1 MRPEPG
7 ARLGDRYALVD
18 RIAVGGM
25 GEVWRARDEVLGRD
39 VALKLL
45 KAEYTGDPGFL
56 ARFRAEAR
64 HAAALSHP
72 HIAAVYDYGEV
83 PDDAAPDASHAYLV
97 MELVPGEPLSSEL
110 AREGALPPDRVLDLL
125 TQAAQGL
132 SAAHAAGLVHRDVKP
147 GNLLVTPD
155 GQVKVTDFGIARAGD
170 QVPLTAT
177 GQVMGTAA
185 YLAPE
190 QALGRPATPASDV
203 YALGVVA
210 YEMLTGSRPFGGES
224 PVAQAMAH
232 VNDTPPPLPTDLPQ
246 PVRALVQGAMDKQAS
261 VRPADGAAFA
271 AAATQARAG
280 RVPRWDTRDEPG
292 ATPTAG
298 ATVPMS
304 ALGAAAAAGAAG
316 GAGATRAMPVVPPA
330 RPSGPV
336 RTTTVTAG
344 RAAPPPR
351 RVSGALVAALVLL
364 ALLAVGAVLVATGV
378 LGGDDDGTVA
388 TTPTPQPTT
397 SEPAT
402 TTESSSSST
411 TTTSSSTTT
420 TTTST
425 TTTAEPV
432 TIEVV
437 AADYVGRPV
446 KDVRRDLEELGL
458 VVAEEPD
465 PDSEAPRN
473 EVTAVAEGTYDEGDT
488 VAVTY
493 SDAQPGEG
501 GGPPGEGGGPPGEG
515 DDEGGDR

>member
-7 ARLGDRYALVD
+7 ARLGERYALTD

-39 VALKLL
+39 VAIKVL
-45 KAEYTGDPGFL
+45 KAEYTGDVGFL
-56 ARFRAEAR
+56 ERFRAEAR

-83 PDDAAPDASHAYLV
+83 PDDASPGASHAYLV

-125 TQAAQGL
+125 TQASLGL
-132 SAAHAAGLVHRDVKP
+132 AAAHAAGLVHRDVKP

-210 YEMLTGSRPFGGES
+210 YEALTGRRPFGGES

-232 VNDTPPPLPTDLPQ
+232 VNEVPPPLPADVPQ

-261 VRPADGAAFA
+261 ARPADGAAFA
-271 AAATQARAG
+271 AAAGQARAG
-280 RVPRWDTRDEPG
+280 RVPHWDARPG
-292 ATPTAG
+292 TTPADG
-298 ATVPMS
+298 STVPMS
-304 ALGAAAAAGAAG
+304 AVGAGAAAAGA
-316 GAGATRAMPVVPPA
+316 GAVGATRAMPVVPPA
-330 RPSGPV
+330 ARRTGPV

-351 RVSGALVAALVLL
+351 RRVSGVLVTALVLL
-364 ALLAVGAVLVATGV
+364 AVVALGAVLVATGV
-378 LGGDDDGTVA
+378 LGGDEDPTA
-388 TTPTPQPTT
+388 TTTPTTQATT
-397 SEPAT
+397 TPPPAT
-402 TTESSSSST
+402 TSSTTSSSSST
-411 TTTSSSTTT
+411 STTTSSTT
-420 TTTST
+420 T

-432 TIEVV
+432 TVEVV
-437 AADYVGRPV
+437 ADDYVGRPR
-446 KDVRRDLEELGL
+446 KDVTQELEQLGL
-458 VVAEEPD
+458 VVQAEPD
-465 PDSEAPRN
+465 PDSEAPKD
-473 EVTAVAEGTYDEGDT
+473 EVTAVAEGTYEEGDT

-493 SDAQPGEG
+493 SDAKPGKG
-501 GGPPGEGGGPPGEG
+501 DGGPPGGGG
-515 DDEGGDR
+515 DDEGGNG

>member
-7 ARLGDRYALVD
+7 ARLGERYALTD

-39 VALKLL
+39 VAIKVL
-45 KAEYTGDPGFL
+45 KAEYTGDAGFL
-56 ARFRAEAR
+56 ERFRAEAR
-64 HAAALSHP
+64 HTAALSHP

-83 PDDAAPDASHAYLV
+83 PDDASPGASHAYLV

-125 TQAAQGL
+125 TQASLGL
-132 SAAHAAGLVHRDVKP
+132 AAAHAAGLVHRDVKP

-210 YEMLTGSRPFGGES
+210 YEALTGRRPFGGES

-232 VNDTPPPLPTDLPQ
+232 VNDTPPPLPGDLPQ

-261 VRPADGAAFA
+261 ARPADGAAFA
-271 AAATQARAG
+271 AAAGQARAG
-280 RVPRWDTRDEPG
+280 RVPHWDARPG
-292 ATPTAG
+292 ASTTPADGT
-298 ATVPMS
+298 TVPMS
-304 ALGAAAAAGAAG
+304 AVGAGAAAGAG
-316 GAGATRAMPVVPPA
+316 DVGATRAMPVVPPA
-330 RPSGPV
+330 PRPTGPV

-351 RVSGALVAALVLL
+351 RRVSGVLVTALVLL
-364 ALLAVGAVLVATGV
+364 AVVALGAVLVATGV
-378 LGGDDDGTVA
+378 LGGDEDPTA
-388 TTPTPQPTT
+388 TTTPTTQ
-397 SEPAT
+397 AT
-402 TTESSSSST
+402 TTPPPETTSSSTTSSSSST
-411 TTTSSSTTT
+411 STTTSSTTT
-420 TTTST
+420 TTTT
-425 TTTAEPV
+425 VEPV
-432 TIEVV
+432 TVEVV
-437 AADYVGRPV
+437 AADYVGRPL
-446 KDVRRDLEELGL
+446 KDVRKDLEKLGL
-458 VVAEEPD
+458 VVQAEPD
-465 PDSEAPRN
+465 PDSEAPKD
-473 EVTAVAEGTYDEGDT
+473 EVTAVAEGTYEEGDT

-493 SDAQPGEG
+493 SDAAPGGPGG
-501 GGPPGEGGGPPGEG
+501 GGPPPGGGG
-515 DDEGGDR
+515 DDEGGNG